1 MLFRSVRS
9 SGSLSDMESGLL
21 RSSSLDS
28 FEGVGRVSMSRS
40 PSVENLASSL
50 SHSPS
55 LGNVE
60 KGLSVG
66 TGGVVAAKTLAQG
79 PSFWSRNSPSAWWN
93 WATTKTKD
101 ASTVVKDLKNGVDKG
116 LNKEA
121 IELWSRRAKY
131 AVVGVA
137 ATAAAVGAYNIY
149 KGMKKSKMEKTL
161 EPLADKLG
169 A

>member
-1 MLFRSVRS
+1 MLWGLLARFSQNTVPEPIANQGIVGKWNQLPVRS

-21 RSSSLDS
+21 RSSNLDS

-50 SHSPS
+50 SHSLS

-60 KGLSVG
+60 KGLAVG
-66 TGGVVAAKTLAQG
+66 TGGVVA
-79 PSFWSRNSPSAWWN
+79 
-93 WATTKTKD
+93 
-101 ASTVVKDLKNGVDKG
+101 
-116 LNKEA
+116 
-121 IELWSRRAKY
+121 
-131 AVVGVA
+131 
-137 ATAAAVGAYNIY
+137 YNIY
-149 KGMKKSKMEKTL
+149 KGKKKSKMEKTL